1 MQELLSY
8 IIYLNFSTSLMSPVI
23 LALALIA
30 LGEKYNGLRKA
41 FALLLGVVAV
51 CLVPIL
57 LGVFAGSFASVSSE
71 VSLGSAISN
80 ILIGLFFL
88 AVAVK
93 FLFDKN
99 YKVKTDKGKTGFLKW
114 FLISV
119 VLEITNFG
127 ALAIS
132 FNTAKQVSAMGLAVF
147 EKIVLLLVNLVCF
160 ALPALLPILFYLL
173 FRKTA
178 EKVFPLLNRFFL
190 KNLRWVIVIAFG
202 LFGIVFLTAGIGF
215 FL

>member
-1 MQELLSY
+1 MQELLSH
-8 IIYLNFSTSLMSPVI
+8 IIYLNFSTSLMSPVV

-41 FALLLGVVAV
+41 CALLLGVVAV
-51 CLVPIL
+51 CLIPIL
-57 LGVFAGSFASVSSE
+57 LGVFAGNYASVSSGPTL
-71 VSLGSAISN
+71 VSAVSN

-88 AVAVK
+88 VVVVK

-119 VLEITNFG
+119 VLEVTNFG
-127 ALAIS
+127 ALAVS
-132 FNTAKQVSAMGLAVF
+132 FNAAKQVSAMNLVVF
-147 EKIVLLLVNLVCF
+147 EKAVLLFANLVCF

-173 FRKTA
+173 FRKTS
-178 EKVFPLLNRFFL
+178 EKVFPLLNSFFL
-190 KNLRWVIVIAFG
+190 KNLRWVIIIAFG
-202 LFGIVFLTAGIGF
+202 LFGVVFLIAGIGF
-215 FL
+215 FV